1 MTPLTIQLFIYWLTV
16 MGVTLIYLIYA
27 IFWTQSTDDIE
38 EKSFRYQTATYILE
52 TFAFVDLLILIFV
65 ILSI

>member
-1 MTPLTIQLFIYWLTV
+1 MTPLTIQLFVYWLTV
-16 MGVTLIYLIYA
+16 MSVTLVYLIYA

-38 EKSFRYQTATYILE
+38 EKSFRYGTATYILE
-52 TFAFVDLLILIFV
+52 TFAFADLLILICV